1 MCGKVIVI
9 SSRAMHD
16 GNVGQPTPQ
25 FETAEY
31 TQASGTVSCEFCKQT
46 LAGTYYRINDHLACP
61 SCTDQIR
68 NRGPK
73 DSHAA
78 FVRAVMFGIPAA
90 VLGLILYAAFEIM
103 TKFTIGYLALGVG
116 YLVGKAMLLGS
127 GGLGGR
133 RYQIVAAIL
142 TYAAVSMAAVPVGL
156 SQMREDRKA
165 QISSE
170 QSTSPDGR
178 STEATQAPKEKMSIG
193 SALAYLAFLG
203 LASPFMELQSPVSGL
218 IGLVI
223 LYVGLQI
230 AWKLTAGAPVP
241 QITGPY

>member
-1 MCGKVIVI
+1 VI

-31 TQASGTVSCEFCKQT
+31 AQAPGTVSCEFCKQT
-46 LAGTYYRINDHLACP
+46 LAGTYYRVNDHLACA
-61 SCTDQIR
+61 SCAAHVR
-68 NRGPK
+68 NGVPK

-78 FVRAVMFGIPAA
+78 FVRALMFGIPAA
-90 VLGLILYAAFEIM
+90 IVGLIVYAAFEIM
-103 TKFTIGYLALGVG
+103 TGWVIGYLALAVG
-116 YLVGKAMLLGS
+116 YLVAKAMLLGS

-133 RYQIVAAIL
+133 RYQIVAVIL
-142 TYAAVSMAAVPVGL
+142 TYAAVSMAAIPVGL
-156 SQMREDRKA
+156 SQMREARKA
-165 QISSE
+165 QATAGQSASTDGQSSE
-170 QSTSPDGR
+170 TPQT
-178 STEATQAPKEKMSIG
+178 PKEKMG
-193 SALAYLAFLG
+193 AGQALAYLAFLG
-203 LASPFMELQSPVSGL
+203 LASPFLELQSPVSGL

-230 AWKLTAGAPVP
+230 AWKMTAGRPVP